1 MNRLLAI
8 TFVAMLFA
16 LAAKSQRCQHP
27 AKKPKNPF
35 DIVIGTSAGVYGGNF
50 AIETGPNLVM
60 LYWS

>member
-16 LAAKSQRCQHP
+16 LAAKSQRSLHP
-27 AKKPKNPF
+27 GKKLKNPF

-50 AIETGPNLVM
+50 VIEIEPNLVM
-60 LYWS
+60 VYWS